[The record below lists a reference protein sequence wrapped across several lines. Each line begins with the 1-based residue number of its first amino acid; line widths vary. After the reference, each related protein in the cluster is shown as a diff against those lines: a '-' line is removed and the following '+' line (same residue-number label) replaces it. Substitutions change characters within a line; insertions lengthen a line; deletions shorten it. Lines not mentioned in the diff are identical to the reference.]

1 MLFHYVTNSMVVM
14 DVVGSNNTQTIVV
27 WYDNEDSLFLFDALI
42 AIGLFGCGR
51 YVWLKVNLLAIDNI

>member
-1 MLFHYVTNSMVVM
+1 M

-42 AIGLFGCGR
+42 AIWPF
-51 YVWLKVNLLAIDNI
+51 WMW